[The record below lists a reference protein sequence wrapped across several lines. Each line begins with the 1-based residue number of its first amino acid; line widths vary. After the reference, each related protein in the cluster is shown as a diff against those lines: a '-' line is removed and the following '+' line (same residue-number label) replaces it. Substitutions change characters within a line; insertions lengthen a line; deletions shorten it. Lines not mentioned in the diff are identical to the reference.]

1 MYAGLFGLDLEPAQL
16 SFPWA
21 KNETADLG
29 GPYPGIQEG
38 GTRLPVWDAV
48 GCKPEGLPEV
58 AAVEVVGSEAYLTPE
73 RVLPCSHIDQCATFT
88 KSSELISAAV
98 TSVMMGVEGR

>member
-58 AAVEVVGSEAYLTPE
+58 AAVEVVGSEACLS
-73 RVLPCSHIDQCATFT
+73 VLPCSHRPMRDIH
-88 KSSELISAAV
+88 KVI
-98 TSVMMGVEGR
+98 